1 MWRFCDC
8 LKRLNYF
15 YRFNLC
21 WYGPSMETYLEE
33 DEVEEVKNVWI
44 AMYITLL
51 KSDGLSLE
59 TNLGHV

>member
-1 MWRFCDC
+1 
-8 LKRLNYF
+8 
-15 YRFNLC
+15 
-21 WYGPSMETYLEE
+21 METYLEE
-33 DEVEEVKNVWI
+33 DKVEVEEVKNVWI

>member
-1 MWRFCDC
+1 
-8 LKRLNYF
+8 
-15 YRFNLC
+15 
-21 WYGPSMETYLEE
+21 METYLEE

-59 TNLGHV
+59 TNLGEKSMDMCS